1 MPNSKPIGVAYSDPA
16 LVDATI
22 SASAIS
28 GGSISGSTINSSAI
42 GGTTPAAGAFTTLT
56 STSPVVVSAA
66 SGNLINNANA
76 GIFILSTAITSGVT
90 TTSAPSGSL
99 GLTTNATGLGKLFYS
114 NGTNWLFAAIT

>member
-16 LVDATI
+16 LVDAAI
-22 SASAIS
+22 SASAIT
-28 GGSISGSTINSSAI
+28 GSTIDSSAI
-42 GGTTPAAGAFTTLT
+42 GGSSPAAGAFTTLT

-76 GIFILSTAITSGVT
+76 GIFILSTAITSGAT
-90 TTSAPSGSL
+90 ATSAPTGSL

-114 NGTNWLFAAIT
+114 NGTNWVFAAVS

>member
-1 MPNSKPIGVAYSDPA
+1 MPNNKPIGVAYADPA
-16 LVDATI
+16 LADATI
-22 SASAIS
+22 AT
-28 GGSISGSTINSSAI
+28 STITGGTINNTPI
-42 GGTTPAAGAFTTLT
+42 GGTTAAAGAFTTLT
-56 STSPVVVSAA
+56 SSSPVVVSAA

-114 NGTNWLFAAIT
+114 DGTNWLFAAIS

>member
-16 LVDATI
+16 LSGATI
-22 SASAIS
+22 DSSA
-28 GGSISGSTINSSAI
+28 INSSAI
-42 GGTTPAAGAFTTLT
+42 GGSTPAAGAFTTLT

-76 GIFILSTAITSGVT
+76 GIFILSTAITSGAT
-90 TTSAPSGSL
+90 ATSAPTGSL

-114 NGTNWLFAAIT
+114 NGTNWVFAAVS